1 MPLSCFHCVPLTS
14 ENSSISERGNVDEE
28 SILHH
33 KNEKSKECEIQYE
46 KVEQVC
52 LIFSEQISCYQISYN
67 IYIDQLELQWRQAPP
82 CSSWDTGR
90 VAPLIFPLFRC

>member
-1 MPLSCFHCVPLTS
+1 MELSYSNFILKAHNHNVSFQLSIVLLMPLSCFHCVSLTS

-33 KNEKSKECEIQYE
+33 KNEKNKECEIQYE

-52 LIFSEQISCYQISYN
+52 LIFSELILCNKISDN
-67 IYIDQLELQWRQAPP
+67 IYIDQ
-82 CSSWDTGR
+82 C
-90 VAPLIFPLFRC
+90 